1 MNRLSG
7 PWRFRRVIGVVALG
21 LFLSYLVYDYGVNE
35 PIARAARQ
43 ELEREIEQIAAFPDA
58 RLLEQ
63 VSSNKS
69 QSAFVS
75 HVYFSKTEFE
85 DIRKH
90 YEKEFSRLGW
100 EFARETVRNKPG
112 NNSGNIILSF
122 CKGTFTASLRYRT
135 PVNATAARWTY
146 AIDLSWWIRGCDPI

>member
-7 PWRFRRVIGVVALG
+7 SWRFRRVIGVVALG

-43 ELEREIEQIAAFPDA
+43 ELEREIEEIAAFPGA

-75 HVYFSKTEFE
+75 RVYFSRARFE
-85 DIRKH
+85 DIRRH

-100 EFARETVRNKPG
+100 EFARETVREKPG
-112 NNSGNIILSF
+112 NNSGNVILSF
-122 CKGTFTASLRYRT
+122 CKEKSTGSLRYRV
-135 PVNATAARWTY
+135 PVDTIADGWTY
-146 AIDLSWWIRGCDPI
+146 AIDLTWWIRGCDPI

>member
-1 MNRLSG
+1 MNRRSG
-7 PWRFRRVIGVVALG
+7 PWRVRRVIGVVALG

-35 PIARAARQ
+35 PIARGARQ
-43 ELEREIEQIAAFPDA
+43 ELDREIVEIAAFPGA
-58 RLLEQ
+58 KLLEQ

-75 HVYFSKTEFE
+75 RVYFSRARFE
-85 DIRKH
+85 DIRRH
-90 YEKEFSRLGW
+90 YEKELGRLGW
-100 EFARETVRNKPG
+100 EFAGETVRDKPG

-122 CKGTFTASLRYRT
+122 CKGAFTASLRYRT
-135 PVNATAARWTY
+135 PVNATADGWTY